1 VLQAPRQGE
10 AERGRGRAPA
20 PAPAPEAR
28 EVKVVVEEPPPA
40 AVARLQAQ
48 RALPPLQV
56 TTQAAPT
63 PMTVAS
69 GGVDQPPPLANYQPV
84 MQTPPPVRPAFSP
97 LTNAPI
103 RCSFCVHKIFLIDFF
118 VRSSRLNIVR

>member
-1 VLQAPRQGE
+1 
-10 AERGRGRAPA
+10 
-20 PAPAPEAR
+20 
-28 EVKVVVEEPPPA
+28 VKVVVEEPPPA

-48 RALPPLQV
+48 RPLQV

-84 MQTPPPVRPAFSP
+84 MQTPPPVRPSP
-97 LTNAPI
+97 
-103 RCSFCVHKIFLIDFF
+103 D
-118 VRSSRLNIVR
+118 